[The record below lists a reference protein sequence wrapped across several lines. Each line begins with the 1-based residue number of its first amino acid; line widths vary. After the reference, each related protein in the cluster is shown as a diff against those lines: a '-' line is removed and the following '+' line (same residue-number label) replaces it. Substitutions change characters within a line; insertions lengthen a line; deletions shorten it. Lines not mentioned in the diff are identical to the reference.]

1 MSQGHGTTPLL
12 GYPPEG
18 IPPQCDVCRSFAGS
32 RRCANC
38 KLANFCDASCLK
50 HAWKLKVAE
59 GTSIDGIFV
68 LPFGLTMH
76 NKKMCEVLQKAGGPT
91 PITIIRC
98 HDLGEPSGEA
108 RRACKFVYEC
118 LFDEERK
125 TSELLETKNLRKS
138 ALAFFAMGFAYQ
150 DSQGKPFAMKD
161 FDKMKSVEERRSFVT
176 CHLIQQYRGAERDRK
191 IFLATNPKKL
201 SPKCHKCGGSHP
213 IPRFLDPFSGC
224 TGLVC
229 EKCFKEEMGW

>member
-1 MSQGHGTTPLL
+1 
-12 GYPPEG
+12 
-18 IPPQCDVCRSFAGS
+18 
-32 RRCANC
+32 
-38 KLANFCDASCLK
+38 
-50 HAWKLKVAE
+50 LKVAE

-150 DSQGKPFAMKD
+150 DPQGRPFAMKD

-191 IFLATNPKKL
+191 IFLATNPKKI